1 MPLKDLDPE
10 ELDVVRDCL
19 RAAAEGPFFPDWEF
33 ATLFG
38 LERAELKSILHSWP
52 DLNEDDELV
61 VLAINNSFNNLLGYP
76 HGLVDNWSDFIRVDS
91 HELARIYMKW
101 KGGNVRNYLDGLM

>member
-1 MPLKDLDPE
+1 MPLKGLNPE

-38 LERAELKSILHSWP
+38 LERAQVNSILHSWP
-52 DLNEDDELV
+52 DLNENDETV
-61 VLAINNSFNNLLGYP
+61 MLAINNSFNNLLGYP
-76 HGLVDNWSDFIRVDS
+76 HGLIDNWSNFIRVDRQ
-91 HELARIYMKW
+91 ELARIYTKW
-101 KGGNVRNYLDGLM
+101 RGRNVRNYFDGSM